1 MRTGDNIRQRADGR
15 FEARYPKGRNAGGRI
30 IYGCCYGRTY
40 EEAAQK
46 REAILGQAR
55 PAREMNLLILGAG
68 GHGEVVRELA
78 QSLGVFRKIAFLD
91 DDPAKT
97 QAIGDCR
104 DLRRFVE
111 EYPIAIPSVGDRAV
125 RMRWLW
131 ELARV
136 GFVLPVLI
144 HPSAAVSPNAVI
156 GCGTVVEAR
165 APIGPG
171 TVVGRGCIIS
181 SGATIDRGVTL
192 PDATH
197 IDCGR
202 VILNGTVLESPVV

>member
-1 MRTGDNIRQRADGR
+1 M
-15 FEARYPKGRNAGGRI
+15 
-30 IYGCCYGRTY
+30 
-40 EEAAQK
+40 
-46 REAILGQAR
+46 
-55 PAREMNLLILGAG
+55 
-68 GHGEVVRELA
+68 
-78 QSLGVFRKIAFLD
+78 FRKIAFLD

-165 APIGPG
+165 ATIGPG

-192 PDATH
+192 PDGTH